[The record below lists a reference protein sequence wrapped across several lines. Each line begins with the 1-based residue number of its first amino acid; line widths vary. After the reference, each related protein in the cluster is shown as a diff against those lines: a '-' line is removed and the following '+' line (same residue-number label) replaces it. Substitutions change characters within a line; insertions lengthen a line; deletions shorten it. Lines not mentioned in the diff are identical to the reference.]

1 MFAKTIIDSDA
12 FLDMPASAQA
22 LYFHLGMRADDE
34 GFVNAPKKIMRAVG
48 SNEDDLRLLITKRFL
63 IPFDSGVVVI
73 KHWRIHNYIRGDR
86 LKETAYEDERAMLT
100 IKKNGAY
107 SLDSQLS
114 VNCQSIVSQLSDTS
128 HPTVTQLSDTSHPT
142 VSQVTD
148 TRPSNVSIGKD
159 SIGKDSIGKVS
170 IGERD
175 NAPARGFTP
184 PTLEDVIRYA
194 NDNSLTLDAQAFV
207 DYYAG
212 RGWTMGNTP
221 MADWRAAVRNWAR
234 RDAERQ
240 TPKPAQPRKTTFH
253 NFEQRTTAG
262 GSWEEMQRLGETD
275 EEYAARIGKTPEQE
289 EGTPWDD

>member
-107 SLDSQLS
+107 SLDGQLS
-114 VNCQSIVSQLSDTS
+114 VSCQSDVSQMSDS
-128 HPTVTQLSDTSHPT
+128 CQSS
-142 VSQVTD
+142 VSQVSD

-159 SIGKDSIGKVS
+159 SIGKVSIGKDS

-175 NAPARGFTP
+175 NAPARGFIP
-184 PTLEDVIRYA
+184 PTVKEVTEYA
-194 NDNSLTLDAQAFV
+194 KANNLAIDAQKFW

-212 RGWTMGNTP
+212 RAWTMGQTP
-221 MADWRAAVRNWAR
+221 MADWQAAVRNWAR
-234 RDAERQ
+234 RDAEKQKARS
-240 TPKPAQPRKTTFH
+240 AAPRKTTFH
-253 NFEQRTTAG
+253 NFEQRATAG
-262 GSWEEMQRLGETD
+262 GSWEDMQRLGETD
-275 EEYAARIGKTPEQE
+275 EDYAARVGKTPDQE

>member
-1 MFAKTIIDSDA
+1 MAERRMMTRKVTDDDHFMALSS
-12 FLDMPASAQA
+12 SAQA
-22 LYFHLGMRADDE
+22 LYLHLMMGADDD
-34 GFVNAPKKIMRAVG
+34 GFNNQVTVAMFRGHASVQDLQALLEARYVYQFDDGVIVIRHWRMANALRKDRYTATAFR
-48 SNEDDLRLLITKRFL
+48 DDLAQL
-63 IPFDSGVVVI
+63 
-73 KHWRIHNYIRGDR
+73 RI
-86 LKETAYEDERAMLT
+86 DERGVYHLAE
-100 IKKNGAY
+100 NGTVAERLP
-107 SLDSQLS
+107 SG
-114 VNCQSIVSQLSDTS
+114 CQVVAERLPDGCRVVAASAPQ
-128 HPTVTQLSDTSHPT
+128 
-142 VSQVTD
+142 
-148 TRPSNVSIGKD
+148 D

-194 NDNSLTLDAQAFV
+194 KDNSLTLDAQAFV

-275 EEYAARIGKTPEQE
+275 EDYAARIGKTPEQE

>member
-1 MFAKTIIDSDA
+1 MAERRMMTRKVTDDDHFMALSS
-12 FLDMPASAQA
+12 SAQA
-22 LYFHLGMRADDE
+22 LYLHLMMGADDD
-34 GFVNAPKKIMRAVG
+34 GFNNQVTVAMFRGHASVQDLQALLEARYVYQFDDGVIVIRHWRMANALRKDRYTATAFR
-48 SNEDDLRLLITKRFL
+48 DDLAQL
-63 IPFDSGVVVI
+63 
-73 KHWRIHNYIRGDR
+73 RI
-86 LKETAYEDERAMLT
+86 DERGVYHLAE
-100 IKKNGAY
+100 NGTVAERLP
-107 SLDSQLS
+107 SG
-114 VNCQSIVSQLSDTS
+114 CQVVAERLPDGCRVVAASAPQ
-128 HPTVTQLSDTSHPT
+128 
-142 VSQVTD
+142 
-148 TRPSNVSIGKD
+148 D

-194 NDNSLTLDAQAFV
+194 KDNSLTLDAQAFV

-221 MADWRAAVRNWAR
+221 MADWQAAVRNWAR

-262 GSWEEMQRLGETD
+262 GSWDEMQRLGETD

>member
-114 VNCQSIVSQLSDTS
+114 VSCQSGVRQLSDTCQSTVSQLS
-128 HPTVTQLSDTSHPT
+128 
-142 VSQVTD
+142 D

-175 NAPARGFTP
+175 NAPARGFIP
-184 PTLEDVIRYA
+184 PTLEEVAEYA
-194 NDNSLTLDAQAFV
+194 KANNLAIDAQGFW

-212 RGWTMGNTP
+212 RAWTMGNAS
-221 MADWRAAVRNWAR
+221 MADWQAAVRNWAR

>member
-1 MFAKTIIDSDA
+1 MAERRMMTRKVTDDDHFMALSS
-12 FLDMPASAQA
+12 SAQA
-22 LYFHLGMRADDE
+22 LYLHLMMGADDD
-34 GFVNAPKKIMRAVG
+34 GFNNQVTVAMFRGHASVQDLQALLEARYVYQFDDGVIVIRHWRMANALRKDRYTATAFR
-48 SNEDDLRLLITKRFL
+48 DDLAQL
-63 IPFDSGVVVI
+63 
-73 KHWRIHNYIRGDR
+73 RI
-86 LKETAYEDERAMLT
+86 DERGVYHLAE
-100 IKKNGAY
+100 NGTVAERLP
-107 SLDSQLS
+107 SG
-114 VNCQSIVSQLSDTS
+114 CQVVAERLPDGCRVVAASAPQ
-128 HPTVTQLSDTSHPT
+128 
-142 VSQVTD
+142 
-148 TRPSNVSIGKD
+148 D

-194 NDNSLTLDAQAFV
+194 KDNSLTLDSQAFV

-212 RGWTMGNTP
+212 RGWTMGITP

-234 RDAERQ
+234 RDAEKQKARS
-240 TPKPAQPRKTTFH
+240 AAPRKTTFH

>member
-1 MFAKTIIDSDA
+1 MAERRMMTRKVTDDDHFMALSS
-12 FLDMPASAQA
+12 SAQA
-22 LYFHLGMRADDE
+22 LYLHLMMGADDD
-34 GFVNAPKKIMRAVG
+34 GFNNQVTVAMFRGHASVQDLQALLEARYVYQFDDGVIVIRHWRMANALRKDRYTATAFR
-48 SNEDDLRLLITKRFL
+48 DDLAQL
-63 IPFDSGVVVI
+63 
-73 KHWRIHNYIRGDR
+73 RI
-86 LKETAYEDERAMLT
+86 DERGVYHLAE
-100 IKKNGAY
+100 NGTVAERLP
-107 SLDSQLS
+107 SG
-114 VNCQSIVSQLSDTS
+114 CQVVAERLPDGCRVVAASAPQD
-128 HPTVTQLSDTSHPT
+128 
-142 VSQVTD
+142 
-148 TRPSNVSIGKD
+148 SIGKD
-159 SIGKDSIGKVS
+159 SIGKDS

-184 PTLEDVIRYA
+184 PTLDDVIRYA
-194 NDNSLTLDAQAFV
+194 KDNSLTLDAQAFV

-275 EEYAARIGKTPEQE
+275 EDYAARIGKTPEKE

>member
-1 MFAKTIIDSDA
+1 MAERRMMTRKVTDDDHFMALSS
-12 FLDMPASAQA
+12 SAQA
-22 LYFHLGMRADDE
+22 LYLHLMMGADDD
-34 GFVNAPKKIMRAVG
+34 GFNNQVTVAMFRGHASVQDLQALLEARYVYQFDDGVIVIRHWRMANALRKDRYTATAFR
-48 SNEDDLRLLITKRFL
+48 DDLAQL
-63 IPFDSGVVVI
+63 
-73 KHWRIHNYIRGDR
+73 RI
-86 LKETAYEDERAMLT
+86 DERGVYHLAE
-100 IKKNGAY
+100 NG
-107 SLDSQLS
+107 
-114 VNCQSIVSQLSDTS
+114 
-128 HPTVTQLSDTSHPT
+128 TVAERL
-142 VSQVTD
+142 
-148 TRPSNVSIGKD
+148 PSGCHVVAERLPDGCRVVAASAPQD

-194 NDNSLTLDAQAFV
+194 KDNSLTLDAQAFV

>member
-1 MFAKTIIDSDA
+1 MAERRMMTRKVTDDDHFMALSS
-12 FLDMPASAQA
+12 SAQA
-22 LYFHLGMRADDE
+22 LYLHLMMGADDD
-34 GFVNAPKKIMRAVG
+34 GFNNQVTVAMFRGHASVQDLQALLEARYVYQFDDGVIVIRHWRMANALRKDRYTATAFR
-48 SNEDDLRLLITKRFL
+48 DDLAQL
-63 IPFDSGVVVI
+63 
-73 KHWRIHNYIRGDR
+73 RI
-86 LKETAYEDERAMLT
+86 DERGVYHLAE
-100 IKKNGAY
+100 NGTVAERLP
-107 SLDSQLS
+107 SGCQVVAERLPDGCRVVAASAPQDS
-114 VNCQSIVSQLSDTS
+114 IGK
-128 HPTVTQLSDTSHPT
+128 
-142 VSQVTD
+142 
-148 TRPSNVSIGKD
+148 VSIGKD
-159 SIGKDSIGKVS
+159 S

-194 NDNSLTLDAQAFV
+194 KDSSLTLDAQAFV

-221 MADWRAAVRNWAR
+221 MADWQAAVRNWAR

-240 TPKPAQPRKTTFH
+240 TPKAAQPRKTTFH

-289 EGTPWDD
+289 EGTPWDY

>member
-1 MFAKTIIDSDA
+1 MAERRMMTRKVTDDDHFMALSS
-12 FLDMPASAQA
+12 SAQA
-22 LYFHLGMRADDE
+22 LYLHLMMGADDD
-34 GFVNAPKKIMRAVG
+34 GFNNQVTVAMFRGHASVQDLQALLEARYVYQFDDGVIVIRHWRMANALRKDRYTATAFR
-48 SNEDDLRLLITKRFL
+48 DDLAQL
-63 IPFDSGVVVI
+63 
-73 KHWRIHNYIRGDR
+73 RI
-86 LKETAYEDERAMLT
+86 DERGVYHMAE
-100 IKKNGAY
+100 NGTVAERLP
-107 SLDSQLS
+107 SG
-114 VNCQSIVSQLSDTS
+114 CQVVAERLPDGCRVVAASEPQ
-128 HPTVTQLSDTSHPT
+128 
-142 VSQVTD
+142 
-148 TRPSNVSIGKD
+148 D

-194 NDNSLTLDAQAFV
+194 KDNSLTLDAQAFV

-275 EEYAARIGKTPEQE
+275 EDYAARIGKTPEQE
-289 EGTPWDD
+289 DGTPWDD

>member
-107 SLDSQLS
+107 SLDGQLS
-114 VNCQSIVSQLSDTS
+114 VSCQSDVSQMSDS
-128 HPTVTQLSDTSHPT
+128 CQSS
-142 VSQVTD
+142 VSQVSD

-159 SIGKDSIGKVS
+159 SIGKVSIGKDS

-175 NAPARGFTP
+175 NAPARGFIP
-184 PTLEDVIRYA
+184 PTVAEVTEYA
-194 NDNSLTLDAQAFV
+194 KANNLAIDAQKFW

-212 RGWTMGNTP
+212 RAWTMGQTP
-221 MADWRAAVRNWAR
+221 MADWQAAVRNWAR
-234 RDAERQ
+234 RDAEKQKARS
-240 TPKPAQPRKTTFH
+240 AAPRKTTFH
-253 NFEQRTTAG
+253 NFEQRATAG
-262 GSWEEMQRLGETD
+262 GSWEDMQRLGETD
-275 EEYAARIGKTPEQE
+275 EDYAARVGKTPDQE